1 MIRTLCKFRDFVH
14 CWRWN
19 MFFTLNISVDGCLW
33 FSDGLQWKNLFQ
45 VIKPLS
51 ANPTE
56 WSNTLKQSVGNLLTN
71 CLSVFDPFVGWS
83 FWLFLQQSRFSCS
96 SKAELLSI
104 LDSQELFR
112 MTALYRIFINIR
124 PCIRKR
130 TKKKWHWLAL
140 ALKRFFISLCKTLT
154 GFFFDV

>member
-1 MIRTLCKFRDFVH
+1 
-14 CWRWN
+14 

-71 CLSVFDPFVGWS
+71 CLSVFDPFVG
-83 FWLFLQQSRFSCS
+83 
-96 SKAELLSI
+96 
-104 LDSQELFR
+104 
-112 MTALYRIFINIR
+112 
-124 PCIRKR
+124 
-130 TKKKWHWLAL
+130 
-140 ALKRFFISLCKTLT
+140 
-154 GFFFDV
+154 

>member
-1 MIRTLCKFRDFVH
+1 MIRILCKFKDLLH

-19 MFFTLNISVDGCLW
+19 MFFNSNISANGCLR
-33 FSDGLQWKNLFQ
+33 FSDELQWKNLFQ
-45 VIKPLS
+45 VIKTLS

-71 CLSVFDPFVGWS
+71 CLSMFDPFVGWS
-83 FWLFLQQSRFSCS
+83 FWLFLQQSCFSCS

-104 LDSQELFR
+104 LDSWELFR
-112 MTALYRIFINIR
+112 MTTLYSIFINIR

-130 TKKKWHWLAL
+130 AKKKMAL
-140 ALKRFFISLCKTLT
+140 VSVTFKKVFHKFL
-154 GFFFDV
+154 